1 MDTYEWWGAAY
12 DRLWGSLPST
22 YLGGQPF
29 ICDPTYSGYNPHD
42 ENCQYRD
49 LCFRGNP
56 TWPIWV
62 PENYDK
68 NNPIP
73 FQKELRKSEQ
83 EKNDR
88 VSLIYLGWALHM
100 IQDLTMPLHA
110 HNISGNAHS
119 EYETR
124 ADEIIASDPESII
137 FFDGTNQSIDSLFG
151 TAENPRKNKEVC
163 QQFEIYDE
171 SGNYDKDKVKN
182 LFISIRNLAKDQID
196 SFPFP
201 SDDKYDRA
209 RFLFWHD
216 DVIKY
221 SLHQA
226 IQASML
232 LMACIQ
238 SDFDDDGDGIDN
250 DEDNCIN
257 VYNPEQEDSDFDP
270 WDKTAKPD
278 GIGDL
283 CDNCPFIYN
292 PEQLNSDSDP
302 VGDACDNCPTV
313 ANKHEYLGGEKMY
326 GINVDSSQKFYNS
339 GALENYI
346 TRNYVMDS
354 NTYEMIYGEW
364 VSGHYWQPDNDFDG
378 IGDACD
384 TGTRHSKILM
394 SSSYNTGQ
402 IDDRIKNEYLE
413 INMKMFAEK
422 DGISDSKPQSL
433 RYCNIPPDQVLQW
446 GEAGKCTKTEKV
458 KKYSDEIKNNQHY
471 SFSHGSEPVP
481 KTGIKDTWRE
491 PKWTSKTS
499 CLSTQINSS
508 NDCFKGGFPNADTK
522 GSTIYWD
529 WRSDF
534 YGDFGDLYKDQLYPV
549 EIPEVQYGGG
559 NDFKY
564 TLSVGLKGNHTSY
577 TSDGQ
582 VDPKYFYNTERYARS
597 ARFYDR
603 YVGFYKFIPLYIPID
618 EAELMIYFDGWLRE
632 LMLREIVSRP
642 WENNDEYFKWTGN
655 WKEDITN
662 NPVYITD
669 DVFSAMAEKNVFLFG
684 MSKNLMEN
692 TVSIKYNHIENSSGW
707 ITESTFENIPRHL
720 NPAGFSIGNETVFVL
735 MKNEDSG
742 EYSLYKNAGRSL
754 EEIAGFDNNI
764 VNMTFI
770 EQNNNVYIAGNSEG
784 YIEMFEIYQTENNGY
799 AVRSIDSAEKPSSR
813 TLFNIYSD
821 DSGIY
826 LAGGG
831 NRNEQTI
838 EIKRDIW
845 KFDKQNGW
853 QIVNSDTGRD
863 LFKLFIR
870 KQGENLLLVSQTG
883 IVDVNNAPYM
893 IINVDT
899 GNIEEE
905 GVAEIKGP
913 GYERGYTYS
922 PEFCIY
928 ENNSSIFPGSV
939 NSDGSCLPVYDYN
952 YETVSYLD
960 YKLTVAGFGNN
971 LYLGGLTGVRRVEI
985 RNDGSLVNRDMLYTG
1000 ETNNLAV
1007 YGNTMYGANYGEID
1021 VYLIADSGSI
1031 SRTRGISSSSC
1042 GNVRVYDN
1050 KLFTAENKRVRIFDL
1065 TDPQNPTLIK
1075 TISTSGKV
1083 IDLEVVG
1090 EKLYIY
1096 EETTSWFTTK
1106 GFTGIYDISNLNSP
1120 VRTKYFEKRCTDAEM
1135 QKSGNNSKDSLD
1147 EKVYLGCKNG
1157 QHRIEETGLVSVSGE
1172 KNYVREGY
1180 VFEGNLYQ
1188 VFSGALHM
1196 SKTASVASVC
1206 GDEIIENGEVCD
1218 GNIVECSSI
1227 DSSYFSGIAACNSTC
1242 DGYNES
1248 VCESDG
1254 W

>member
-1 MDTYEWWGAAY
+1 M
-12 DRLWGSLPST
+12 
-22 YLGGQPF
+22 
-29 ICDPTYSGYNPHD
+29 
-42 ENCQYRD
+42 
-49 LCFRGNP
+49 
-56 TWPIWV
+56 
-62 PENYDK
+62 
-68 NNPIP
+68 
-73 FQKELRKSEQ
+73 
-83 EKNDR
+83 
-88 VSLIYLGWALHM
+88 
-100 IQDLTMPLHA
+100 
-110 HNISGNAHS
+110 
-119 EYETR
+119 
-124 ADEIIASDPESII
+124 
-137 FFDGTNQSIDSLFG
+137 
-151 TAENPRKNKEVC
+151 
-163 QQFEIYDE
+163 
-171 SGNYDKDKVKN
+171 
-182 LFISIRNLAKDQID
+182 
-196 SFPFP
+196 
-201 SDDKYDRA
+201 
-209 RFLFWHD
+209 FWHD

-339 GALENYI
+339 GALKNYI

-364 VSGHYWQPDNDFDG
+364 VSGHYWQPDHDFNG

-534 YGDFGDLYKDQLYPV
+534 YGDFPELGAQIYPEKNNV
-549 EIPEVQYGGG
+549 PIPEVQYGGG

-564 TLSVGLKGNHTSY
+564 TLSVGVKGNQASY
-577 TSDGQ
+577 TSNNQ
-582 VDPKYFYNTERYARS
+582 VNPKYFYNTERYARS

-1007 YGNTMYGANYGEID
+1007 YGSTMYGANYGEID
-1021 VYLIADSGSI
+1021 VYSIADSGSI

-1042 GNVRVYDN
+1042 GNVRVYDD

-1135 QKSGNNSKDSLD
+1135 QRSGDV
-1147 EKVYLGCKNG
+1147 VYLGCKNG
-1157 QHRIEETGLVSVSGE
+1157 QHKVTDNGLVTVSGE

-1188 VFSGALHM
+1188 VFSGSLHM

-1206 GDEIIENGEVCD
+1206 GDGIIENGEVCD

-1227 DSSYFSGIAACNSTC
+1227 DSGYVGGIAACNSTC
-1242 DGYNES
+1242 DGYNTNA
-1248 VCESDG
+1248 CESDG

>member
-1 MDTYEWWGAAY
+1 
-12 DRLWGSLPST
+12 
-22 YLGGQPF
+22 
-29 ICDPTYSGYNPHD
+29 
-42 ENCQYRD
+42 
-49 LCFRGNP
+49 
-56 TWPIWV
+56 
-62 PENYDK
+62 
-68 NNPIP
+68 
-73 FQKELRKSEQ
+73 
-83 EKNDR
+83 
-88 VSLIYLGWALHM
+88 
-100 IQDLTMPLHA
+100 
-110 HNISGNAHS
+110 
-119 EYETR
+119 
-124 ADEIIASDPESII
+124 
-137 FFDGTNQSIDSLFG
+137 
-151 TAENPRKNKEVC
+151 
-163 QQFEIYDE
+163 
-171 SGNYDKDKVKN
+171 
-182 LFISIRNLAKDQID
+182 
-196 SFPFP
+196 
-201 SDDKYDRA
+201 
-209 RFLFWHD
+209 
-216 DVIKY
+216 
-221 SLHQA
+221 
-226 IQASML
+226 
-232 LMACIQ
+232 
-238 SDFDDDGDGIDN
+238 
-250 DEDNCIN
+250 
-257 VYNPEQEDSDFDP
+257 
-270 WDKTAKPD
+270 
-278 GIGDL
+278 
-283 CDNCPFIYN
+283 
-292 PEQLNSDSDP
+292 
-302 VGDACDNCPTV
+302 
-313 ANKHEYLGGEKMY
+313 
-326 GINVDSSQKFYNS
+326 
-339 GALENYI
+339 
-346 TRNYVMDS
+346 
-354 NTYEMIYGEW
+354 
-364 VSGHYWQPDNDFDG
+364 
-378 IGDACD
+378 
-384 TGTRHSKILM
+384 
-394 SSSYNTGQ
+394 
-402 IDDRIKNEYLE
+402 
-413 INMKMFAEK
+413 
-422 DGISDSKPQSL
+422 
-433 RYCNIPPDQVLQW
+433 
-446 GEAGKCTKTEKV
+446 
-458 KKYSDEIKNNQHY
+458 
-471 SFSHGSEPVP
+471 
-481 KTGIKDTWRE
+481 
-491 PKWTSKTS
+491 
-499 CLSTQINSS
+499 
-508 NDCFKGGFPNADTK
+508 
-522 GSTIYWD
+522 
-529 WRSDF
+529 
-534 YGDFGDLYKDQLYPV
+534 
-549 EIPEVQYGGG
+549 
-559 NDFKY
+559 
-564 TLSVGLKGNHTSY
+564 
-577 TSDGQ
+577 
-582 VDPKYFYNTERYARS
+582 
-597 ARFYDR
+597 
-603 YVGFYKFIPLYIPID
+603 
-618 EAELMIYFDGWLRE
+618 
-632 LMLREIVSRP
+632 
-642 WENNDEYFKWTGN
+642 
-655 WKEDITN
+655 
-662 NPVYITD
+662 
-669 DVFSAMAEKNVFLFG
+669 
-684 MSKNLMEN
+684 
-692 TVSIKYNHIENSSGW
+692 
-707 ITESTFENIPRHL
+707 TESTFENIPRHL

-1188 VFSGALHM
+1188 VFSGSLHI

-1206 GDEIIENGEVCD
+1206 GDGIVENGEVCD

-1227 DSSYFSGIAACNSTC
+1227 DSSYVSGIAACNSTC
-1242 DGYNES
+1242 DGYNEDN
-1248 VCESDG
+1248 CEEDDG